1 MKISPVLIRLAVMMA
16 AVSPTALAYG
26 QGGGANIAVVDVNK
40 VFKNDVRFK
49 ATMEQ
54 FKAELVAADNNFK
67 EQARVINAKIEQ
79 MKELKPDQPQYHT
92 LESDITKAR
101 ADLEVNKQLKR
112 KELSEK
118 EAKIMYTT
126 YREIQDSAAQ
136 IAQQYNIA
144 LVFPYDTN
152 PIDASDMNDI
162 QRGLRS
168 NIVFVNPRLNLDI
181 TNAVLADLN
190 RSAAMNNSTAPIGVG
205 NGVPH

>member
-16 AVSPTALAYG
+16 AVSPAALAYG

-67 EQARVINAKIEQ
+67 EQAKVINAKIEQ
-79 MKELKPDQPQYHT
+79 MKELRPDQPQYHT

-152 PIDASDMNDI
+152 PIDPSDMNDI